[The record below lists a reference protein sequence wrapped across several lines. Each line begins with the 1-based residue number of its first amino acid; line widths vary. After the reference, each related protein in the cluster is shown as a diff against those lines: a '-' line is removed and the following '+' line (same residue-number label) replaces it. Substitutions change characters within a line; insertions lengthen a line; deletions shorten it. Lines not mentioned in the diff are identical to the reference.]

1 VRRDEKK
8 KKRAETW
15 NEDVRIATFH
25 ETNREEPTSGAVN
38 ERQTMRTQR
47 TTWKPVRENE
57 ADKARAATNTRWT
70 THVETEE
77 RNGGVVQLPENR
89 SPAVDA
95 RIESH
100 EGAGSSQRESPELT
114 AEEQEFITT
123 LNDELNKFNN
133 FFMEK
138 EEEHVI
144 NLRNYED
151 RAHRL
156 LSKEEAEV
164 ERLQCLV
171 QELTQLHGDMVML
184 LNWSM
189 LNYAALVKILKK
201 HDKMTGLLIRS
212 EYLANVVKQPFFS
225 TGLMKKLVKKA
236 EGLIRTLSL
245 KDNKTS
251 ELLPGELPELVAFS
265 VSTDPDAQLS
275 HIQQAIEVWKQ
286 LRPTA
291 PQPPGIPPPEKR
303 VRLE

>member
-1 VRRDEKK
+1 M
-8 KKRAETW
+8 
-15 NEDVRIATFH
+15 
-25 ETNREEPTSGAVN
+25 AV
-38 ERQTMRTQR
+38 
-47 TTWKPVRENE
+47 
-57 ADKARAATNTRWT
+57 
-70 THVETEE
+70 
-77 RNGGVVQLPENR
+77 
-89 SPAVDA
+89 
-95 RIESH
+95 
-100 EGAGSSQRESPELT
+100 SQRETPELT

-123 LNDELNKFNN
+123 LNEELNKFNN

-245 KDNKTS
+245 KDSKAS

-275 HIQQAIEVWKQ
+275 HVQQAIEVWKQ

-291 PQPPGIPPPEKR
+291 PQAPEIPPPEKR
-303 VRLE
+303 VRLA